1 MFLLFSLCTRTWF
14 SYDRHT
20 QAHNGRTDQRI
31 PSLQSLL
38 RERTPPRPLLSHKPA
53 AADADTLT
61 MTPTAPPPANGNSHM
76 LMTRGM
82 HIIKSIDTMIV
93 LRTSLLPV
101 CVRAL
106 RTNIVI
112 V

>member
-1 MFLLFSLCTRTWF
+1 
-14 SYDRHT
+14 
-20 QAHNGRTDQRI
+20 
-31 PSLQSLL
+31 
-38 RERTPPRPLLSHKPA
+38 
-53 AADADTLT
+53 